1 VKEAAV
7 SSALHLDVFVAPYKP
22 VVAQVAAMGDGE
34 ATWPATS
41 VSLLS
46 GERDAVLI
54 DAVLTPEDAARIADW
69 IRATGKNLTTIY
81 ITHGHGDHF
90 FGLNTILDAFPN
102 AGALTLAE
110 VIPDAETQLSP
121 EIMSF
126 WNASLPGQIPEHPIV
141 PAPLDGDVIELEGH
155 ELRIINVG
163 QADTAP
169 STIVHIPDLDAVVS
183 GDVAYNGIHQWLAET
198 DHEKRMGWIASVEQI
213 EALDPKI
220 VVAGH
225 KRPDARDDD
234 PAAILNATKTYIRDF
249 DQAFAESPSAQEL
262 VDKMMI
268 LHGDLGN
275 PYTLWT
281 AAQATFAQGQGA
293 SS

>member
-1 VKEAAV
+1 MT
-7 SSALHLDVFVAPYKP
+7 SPLHLDVFVAPYKP
-22 VVAQVAAMGDGE
+22 IVGLVPPMGEGE

-41 VSLLS
+41 VSLIS
-46 GERDAVLI
+46 GEHDAVLI
-54 DAVLTPEDAARIADW
+54 DALLTPEDAGLVDW

-81 ITHGHGDHF
+81 ITHGHADHF

-102 AGALTLAE
+102 ARAVTAAA
-110 VIPDAETQLSP
+110 VVPDAQTQLSP
-121 EIMSF
+121 DLMSF
-126 WNASLPGQIPEHPIV
+126 WNAIFPGQIPEDPIV
-141 PAPLDGDVIELEGH
+141 PDALDGNVIDLEGH
-155 ELRIINVG
+155 ELRIITVG

-169 STIVHIPDLDAVVS
+169 STIVHIPSLDAVIS
-183 GDVAYNGIHQWLAET
+183 GDVAYNGIHQWLAQT
-198 DHEKRMGWIASVEQI
+198 DHEKRMQWIASVEKV
-213 EALDPKI
+213 EALKPKV

-234 PAAILNATKTYIRDF
+234 PATILGDTKTYIRDF
-249 DQAFAESPSAQEL
+249 EQSLSESDSAQEL
-262 VDKMMI
+262 VDKMMV

-281 AAQATFAQGQGA
+281 AAQGVFDQGQGA